1 MFGLSVWKSG
11 FLLLRSIGADCGAAP
26 GLSTLAALAPGSCD
40 SGSRGRK
47 MHLIKLLSTT
57 EPVPN
62 GFKKNQ
68 EPEPA
73 VKGPKF
79 KDTKSIRYIIE
90 AGLGF

>member
-1 MFGLSVWKSG
+1 MRTAEP
-11 FLLLRSIGADCGAAP
+11 LRVSP
-26 GLSTLAALAPGSCD
+26 LWPLWLRALVTRLQGEKNAFNKAFKYDGT
-40 SGSRGRK
+40 G
-47 MHLIKLLSTT
+47 T
-57 EPVPN
+57 EWIL
-62 GFKKNQ
+62 KTQ